1 MSDPH
6 LGHENI
12 CNFRTQFNS
21 SKEHDECLRDNYHSI
36 VRPKDT
42 VWFNGDVAFTPE
54 ALEDL
59 KSWNGVKHLVLGN
72 HDNAEF
78 KKRGVSLEMLQSV
91 FEDRIYGFARK
102 HGFWVSHCPIAEEE
116 LRGRINLHGH
126 VHNKTIQ
133 KFGYLN
139 LSMENI
145 NYKPI
150 SLDKIRENIKNGIIH
165 NLNG

>member
-78 KKRGVSLEMLQSV
+78 KSRGVSLKMLQEV
-91 FEDRIYGFARK
+91 FGENI
-102 HGFWVSHCPIAEEE
+102 HGFLRKYSWWLSHCPIHPDE
-116 LRGRINLHGH
+116 LRGRMNVHGH
-126 VHNKTIQ
+126 CID
-133 KFGYLN
+133 LN
-139 LSMENI
+139 TEILTTHGW
-145 NYKPI
+145 
-150 SLDKIRENIKNGIIH
+150 KIRSELNNSDLIYSINPDNTLIEIKSIS
-165 NLNG
+165 

>member
-1 MSDPH
+1 MNTLFMSDPH

-102 HGFWVSHCPIAEEE
+102 HGFWVSHCPIHPVE
-116 LRGRINLHGH
+116 LRNRNCVHGH
-126 VHNKTIQ
+126 VHSNNIDDLRY
-133 KFGYLN
+133 FN
-139 LSMENI
+139 VSMENI
-145 NYKPI
+145 DYTPI
-150 SLDKIRENIKNGIIH
+150 SLEEIRSIFKSRGC
-165 NLNG
+165 